1 MDNITTIKKYQ
12 NKSLQKQTERIIA
25 MGGNIRKMFFSI
37 SAVIADV
44 SKTEC
49 YKEDGFNN
57 VHEWTKD
64 AFGFKKSQSYAFLK
78 IGNEYLSVIRDENNK
93 LKTVKSNLTP
103 DNAETDFGMTQIQK
117 MLPLGHER
125 AVQVVNDGTI
135 TPEMSVS
142 EINKI
147 VRNLTGE
154 TSDETPE
161 ATSEATPDETPE
173 ATPEAALEATPDETP
188 EATQDETPEATPEAA
203 LEATPD
209 ENELVIELWDK
220 DGKKYLLPIKVV
232 LKHNLIK

>member
-44 SKTEC
+44 NKTEC
-49 YKEDGFNN
+49 YKEDGFNS

-125 AVQVVNDGTI
+125 AVQVVSDGTI
-135 TPEMSVS
+135 KPEMSVS

-147 VRNLTGE
+147 VKDLTGE
-154 TSDETPE
+154 THE
-161 ATSEATPDETPE
+161 E
-173 ATPEAALEATPDETP
+173 ATPE
-188 EATQDETPEATPEAA
+188 EATPE
-203 LEATPD
+203 EATVEEATPEDTQEKAIPD

-220 DGKKYLLPIKVV
+220 DGKKYLLPFKMVM
-232 LKHNLIK
+232 KHNLIK